1 MNNRYP
7 CNLTLIRLIH
17 IFTQEYWHLCLKSTK
32 LCDFVQRGWKFPK
45 NRFCHFETTPA
56 EWLGSM
62 KTISHSTH
70 PPSLPQLVKVRSI
83 SSRPVWAAPG
93 SPKTGSYCPHPVFL
107 LSLDPLLSCQQ
118 LSFSI
123 RPDQTLLAHTLMV
136 LLPIVIVYPNSSGI
150 SIYQGLVVQKDIQY
164 KQKVCRT
171 WFRFWWLVSEDF
183 YRLLSPSL
191 R

>member
-1 MNNRYP
+1 MTNRYP

-93 SPKTGSYCPHPVFL
+93 SAKTGSYCPHQLLLL
-107 LSLDPLLSCQQ
+107 LSLFIFSPSCKW
-118 LSFSI
+118 LSFS
-123 RPDQTLLAHTLMV
+123 
-136 LLPIVIVYPNSSGI
+136 
-150 SIYQGLVVQKDIQY
+150 
-164 KQKVCRT
+164 
-171 WFRFWWLVSEDF
+171 
-183 YRLLSPSL
+183 LSPAPALHWFLLLTSAGCL
-191 R
+191 NGWWISHQKNYFNKFQLWVFGNSYFWRKK